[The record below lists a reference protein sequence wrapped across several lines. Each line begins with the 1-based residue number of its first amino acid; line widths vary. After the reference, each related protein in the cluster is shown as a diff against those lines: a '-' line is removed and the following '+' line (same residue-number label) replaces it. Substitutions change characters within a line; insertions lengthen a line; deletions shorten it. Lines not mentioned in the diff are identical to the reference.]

1 MILCYWSSVIYA
13 LEVALRMIIPHISD
27 DAKITDRYFYH
38 KLVSWFVLFVVVVF
52 LLLLSVLSTTEAGGL
67 IVQCMRTTNVNSP
80 V

>member
-38 KLVSWFVLFVVVVF
+38 KLVSWFVLFVIVFVVVF
-52 LLLLSVLSTTEAGGL
+52 FFTVTLRS
-67 IVQCMRTTNVNSP
+67 IHN
-80 V
+80 